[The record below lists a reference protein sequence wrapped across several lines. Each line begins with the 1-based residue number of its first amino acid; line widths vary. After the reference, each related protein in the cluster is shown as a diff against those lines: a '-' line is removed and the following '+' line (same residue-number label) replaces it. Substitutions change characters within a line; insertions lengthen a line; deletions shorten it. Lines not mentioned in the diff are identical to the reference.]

1 MNYKNAI
8 VLTGS
13 IATGKSTVSKILS
26 QHGYEIIDADKVTK
40 KLLEIHVDKIA
51 EIFGD
56 EYIFEGKVNASKL
69 GALIFSDKNEKL
81 KLEIF
86 LHPLIKDEIEKQAKI
101 LEEKNRPYILDIPL
115 FFETKNYDIDRV
127 VIVYCTKEQ
136 QLQRLMDRNSLTKEE
151 AQKRINSQIDIDKK
165 KSLATYVIDNTKDLE
180 HLQNEIDKCVFYTN
194 KK

>member
-1 MNYKNAI
+1 MDYKNAI

-13 IATGKSTVSKILS
+13 IATGKSTVSKILD

-40 KLLEIHVDKIA
+40 KMLEIHVDKIA

-56 EYIFEGKVNASKL
+56 EYIFEGKVNGSKL

-81 KLEIF
+81 KLENF

-165 KSLATYVIDNTKDLE
+165 KSLATYMIDNTKDKNTLKSE
-180 HLQNEIDKCVFYTN
+180 ANSFIN
-194 KK
+194 KFLI